1 VQVTIRTFGKLD
13 VLVNDAGYGNVAPI
27 EDTTLKEFR
36 AQIETNLFGVT
47 LTKAVLRYFRERGS
61 GRMATVPS
69 GREDLLTG
77 RSPAVRIR
85 FEEQAGRMVMTLN
98 DGDGTL
104 DAARVR
110 RG

>member
-1 VQVTIRTFGKLD
+1 MQVTIRTFGKLD

-61 GRMATVPS
+61 GRVATVHVGERTFNRPE
-69 GREDLLTG
+69 R
-77 RSPAVRIR
+77 PR
-85 FEEQAGRMVMTLN
+85 FGFGSKN
-98 DGDGTL
+98 K
-104 DAARVR
+104 RVAW
-110 RG
+110 